1 MTWIDHAS
9 LHATGRALPPTPPL
23 YRKFCRWCRL
33 PFWTPA
39 PNRRPCCDAPEC
51 RAREREWRAGR

>member
-9 LHATGRALPPTPPL
+9 LHATGRGPSPTPRL
-23 YRKFCRWCRL
+23 YKLFCRWCRL

-39 PNRRPCCDAPEC
+39 PNRAPVCNEPGC
-51 RAREREWRAGR
+51 RRKERERRAGR